1 MTEHRN
7 QQMIF
12 IRETSS
18 TRTGMLMRVL
28 NRQNGQYQR
37 GRDTE

>member
-1 MTEHRN
+1 MKYGAVRKLCLKHLLSA
-7 QQMIF
+7 IH
-12 IRETSS
+12 
-18 TRTGMLMRVL
+18 VL

>member
-1 MTEHRN
+1 MDAHGNSKPRKN
-7 QQMIF
+7 LHKVD
-12 IRETSS
+12 S
-18 TRTGMLMRVL
+18 LNVL